1 MNWLAQ
7 FDPYAGSIPPSQGA
21 SSSSRQPPYIH
32 GKNNKRAHR
41 ANSPSRTP
49 SATTSTA
56 SHSGREGSCGPTQS
70 HFASTT
76 PVEAHWTPAS
86 HTSPTNAPLGRP
98 ANARSSPNAHFG
110 ASAASRSATQGS
122 KHHRMKYRPP
132 PFPSRAP
139 APSRSTPSIRPKPT
153 DSGSFGAR
161 PNAIHH
167 LGSQMN
173 GPGCSSNPARPQ
185 IHMKWPASHGGY
197 NQTSKAVRATIHEA
211 AGPVQQN
218 LDASRTRESAND
230 GEIPG
235 RPNTIPHAS
244 SRPPPPPPKPRV
256 PILAPRAPA
265 KRAEDYV
272 PGESKTFIPLRSEN
286 SPMAPAIRLDTGRT
300 IAGSTQQSM
309 WKAFQRSGGAKEFA
323 PSPPHP
329 SNLAQPPIIAAAASS
344 RAKKHDGRAPPL
356 LPDAPLGRGSLN
368 DPLDASRDASVSSS
382 MRAPR
387 VDSTSLP
394 QVHSTSLGP
403 DSTLAERTDST
414 ASRGVGPH
422 SPALSDSA
430 EDKMSP
436 HGSEISAMELVSSEA
451 YEDSENSIAKT
462 SNAARLSRTPS
473 DDCLEQQSAEDEMSA
488 HGSENSQME
497 IIGSKAS
504 EDSENRIAK
513 TRNAARL
520 SRTPSDDPP
529 EQQSAQDEMSTH
541 GSEDSEMETVD
552 SKASED
558 SEIRFATT
566 SNGARL
572 SRTPPD
578 VHLEQQSLGQE
589 VEAQAGRRFEQKAAA
604 TAKGPLVGGSPLP
617 GARGSPQK
625 VAAARR
631 AGDLRATIEPVSP
644 DVHARQEDAHDLRH
658 EDISHPRKRL
668 CRSSSRE
675 PPPLLPEESMA
686 VEQEGDID
694 VSTSREYLPPPQSL
708 PAVAGGCD
716 ELAVERM
723 SAAMCGDDGAALNHN
738 AASVEA
744 TSSDD
749 EPLATG
755 LARNHG
761 RTPSPS
767 AMRLSSTSSCRLPT
781 RQMFMIPLDSH
792 EIARTPMQAAHALRS
807 RHAYNTL
814 AFVSRLGSIVMST
827 PQHAL
832 GPLSNLNG
840 GTSTSSPSRRK
851 VSDVKRLAPS
861 IMGFTSS
868 DATGLGP
875 LPGQV
880 GLSYAMPNG
889 EGRPRAHSEWLKP
902 TPHMAGATSLA
913 PIRIYGSTEVSFATG
928 GSDGTVHRWRWHGLS
943 TSTADVE
950 RMHRMHDGPVV
961 SLTNL
966 PRHHLMVSQGGAH
979 SDQLIGYRYDHPAVA
994 FKWTTKDPVAH
1005 LTHALHADLFM
1016 ATVRRTDHE
1025 QLKLYD
1031 VRCDAGGSPRTIAK
1045 PVIVAGW
1052 QATRTPA
1059 YLGRPAF
1066 HAKQRNL
1073 VAQGTEE
1080 GHVRVFDLRKTGQPL
1095 FEERISQSPVY
1106 DVVWS
1111 PPREP
1116 TLSLYALDT
1125 STAKPLCHR
1134 LELTTS

>member
-21 SSSSRQPPYIH
+21 NSSSHQPPRIH
-32 GKNNKRAHR
+32 GKANNRAHR
-41 ANSPSRTP
+41 SNSPSRPP

-56 SHSGREGSCGPTQS
+56 FHSGGGGLRGPTQS
-70 HFASTT
+70 HFASPT
-76 PVEAHWTPAS
+76 PAEAHWTPAS
-86 HTSPTNAPLGRP
+86 PTSPTNAPLGRP
-98 ANARSSPNAHFG
+98 ASARSSPNAHFG
-110 ASAASRSATQGS
+110 ASAASGSVTQGS
-122 KHHRMKYRPP
+122 KHHHMKFRPP

-153 DSGSFGAR
+153 DSRSFGAG

-173 GPGCSSNPARPQ
+173 GPGRSSNLARPQ
-185 IHMKWPASHGGY
+185 IHMKWPASHGSN
-197 NQTSKAVRATIHEA
+197 NQTLKAVRATIHEA
-211 AGPVQQN
+211 AGPSQQN
-218 LDASRTRESAND
+218 HDASRTRKPAND
-230 GEIPG
+230 GDIPG
-235 RPNTIPHAS
+235 RPNTITHAS

-256 PILAPRAPA
+256 PTLAPRAPA

-300 IAGSTQQSM
+300 VAGSTHQSM
-309 WKAFQRSGGAKEFA
+309 WKAFQRSGGAKESA
-323 PSPPHP
+323 SLPPHS
-329 SNLAQPPIIAAAASS
+329 SNLAQPPIIAAAASN
-344 RAKKHDGRAPPL
+344 RGKKHNGRAPPL
-356 LPDAPLGRGSLN
+356 LPDAPLGKGSLN
-368 DPLDASRDASVSSS
+368 DPLDASRNASVSSS

-403 DSTLAERTDST
+403 DSTLAERIPLT
-414 ASRGVGPH
+414 ASRDVRPH
-422 SPALSDSA
+422 SPAFSDSA

-436 HGSEISAMELVSSEA
+436 HGSEVSDRDLVSSEA
-451 YEDSENSIAKT
+451 YADSETSVAKISNAARLSRTPSDDRPEQQLAEDEMSAHGSEDSEMEIVGSKASEDSDENKIAKT

-473 DDCLEQQSAEDEMSA
+473 DDHPEQQSAEDEMSA
-488 HGSENSQME
+488 HGSEDLEME
-497 IIGSKAS
+497 IVG
-504 EDSENRIAK
+504 
-513 TRNAARL
+513 
-520 SRTPSDDPP
+520 
-529 EQQSAQDEMSTH
+529 
-541 GSEDSEMETVD
+541 

-566 SNGARL
+566 SNGAHP

-578 VHLEQQSLGQE
+578 VHSEQQSLGQE
-589 VEAQAGRRFEQKAAA
+589 VEAQGGRRFEQKAAA
-604 TAKGPLVGGSPLP
+604 TAKGPLIGGSPSP
-617 GARGSPQK
+617 GARGSHPK

-631 AGDLRATIEPVSP
+631 AGDPSTTIKTKPASP
-644 DVHARQEDAHDLRH
+644 NVHARQEDAHDRRH

-686 VEQEGDID
+686 VEQEIDIV
-694 VSTSREYLPPPQSL
+694 VSTSREHLPPPESSL
-708 PAVAGGCD
+708 AVAGGCD

-723 SAAMCGDDGAALNHN
+723 SAAMRGDDGATLNHN

-744 TSSDD
+744 PSSDD
-749 EPLATG
+749 EPLAAG

-761 RTPSPS
+761 RIPSLN
-767 AMRLSSTSSCRLPT
+767 AMQLSSRSSCRLPM
-781 RQMFMIPLDSH
+781 RQMFMIPLDS
-792 EIARTPMQAAHALRS
+792 RMQAAHALRS
-807 RHAYNTL
+807 RHAYDTL
-814 AFVSRLGSIVMST
+814 AFVSRLGSMVMST

-840 GTSTSSPSRRK
+840 ETSTSSPSRRK
-851 VSDVKRLAPS
+851 ISDVKRLAPS

-868 DATGLGP
+868 DATALGP

-902 TPHMAGATSLA
+902 TPHMSGATSLA

-928 GSDGTVHRWRWHGLS
+928 GSDGTIHRWRWHGLS
-943 TSTADVE
+943 TNTADVE
-950 RMHRMHDGPVV
+950 RMHSMHEGPVV

-979 SDQLIGYRYDHPAVA
+979 SDQLIGYRYDHPAVS
-994 FKWTTKDPVAH
+994 FQWTSKDPVAH
-1005 LTHALHADLFM
+1005 LTHALHADLFI
-1016 ATVRRTDHE
+1016 ATVRRSDHE

-1031 VRCDAGGSPRTIAK
+1031 VRCDTGGSPRTISK

-1111 PPREP
+1111 PPGEP
-1116 TLSLYALDT
+1116 ALSLYAIDT
-1125 STAKPLCHR
+1125 GTSKPLCHR
-1134 LELTTS
+1134 LELMTS